1 MKRLFLSILLVVLCP
16 IIIVGYVAGT
26 KQEAGADN
34 GPYGK
39 YVLSADPTQ
48 YIELKP
54 DGSCLI
60 GAREYTPSGQTGR
73 LEFISGTYEIKGDI
87 ATLTLK
93 LPRGALKSEFRL
105 EGNTLVPKRERLPR
119 GLEGAKYIKR

>member
-1 MKRLFLSILLVVLCP
+1 LKRLGLSNLLFVLGM
-16 IIIVGYVAGT
+16 IIVVGYVTGI
-26 KQEAGADN
+26 KQEAGADS

-54 DGSCLI
+54 DGSCLV
-60 GAREYTPSGQTGR
+60 GAREYTPSGKPGR

-93 LPRGALKSEFRL
+93 LPRGALKSEL
-105 EGNTLVPKRERLPR
+105 TLVGNTLVPKRERLPR
-119 GLEGAKYIKR
+119 GLEGAKYIKK